1 MQRVPEPRCM
11 WTEALKLAR
20 EGIAVFPCAE
30 DKRPLT
36 LRGFKDASCDPDV
49 VHKWWTDWPEALIGV
64 PTGERFIVLDIDCAK
79 HVEAAQW
86 YGNANLPVTRTH
98 FTRSGSGRHLLFRPD
113 SRIGNSASKI
123 CKGVDVRGR
132 GGYIIWWPACGF
144 EVLHGEVLATLPDSL
159 VELLVRKPTAQII
172 PFQRRPFPP
181 NSQAAQRKIDGIIRT
196 IAYAHE
202 GERNHLTFW
211 GACRL
216 AEMVA
221 ERMLTRSDAIAIT
234 VEAASRNGL
243 PRHEALRTAESAFQ
257 NQFRGSN

>member
-1 MQRVPEPRCM
+1 M

-20 EGIAVFPCAE
+20 EDIPVFPCRN

-36 LRGFKDASCDPDV
+36 TRGFKDATTEPDL
-49 VHKWWTDWPEALIGV
+49 VHAWWTDHPDALIGV
-64 PTGERFIVLDIDCAK
+64 PTGERFIVLDVDCAK

-86 YGNANLPVTRTH
+86 YGKANLPVTRTRI
-98 FTRSGSGRHLLFRPD
+98 TRSGGRHLLFRPD

-144 EVLHGEVLATLPDSL
+144 DVMHREALAEMPEWLIAAL
-159 VELLVRKPTAQII
+159 KRPTAEII
-172 PFQRRPFPP
+172 PFKPVPP
-181 NSQAAQRKIDGIIRT
+181 NSEAAQRKIDGIIRA
-196 IAYAHE
+196 IARASE

-216 AEMVA
+216 AEMVS
-221 ERMLTRSDAIAIT
+221 ERVLSRADAIAIA
-234 VEAASRNGL
+234 VEAASRSGL
-243 PRHEALRTAESAFQ
+243 PRREALRTAQSAFE
-257 NQFRGSN
+257 NELRGRG